1 MLSISRVTRQLKQLF
16 EQDAPE
22 LAKHMGMRERTMSF
36 TQLALLLVLGWWSQP
51 QSGPSALS
59 RFAGSLGLTL
69 TKQTVDCHWTPRT
82 ADWLLALLRRAVQQV
97 VQGPSVSLAWMKPF
111 TAVWV
116 EDGSTIC
123 LPAALAK
130 VWRGCGGKAVSAD
143 KPDKSKAALKIT
155 VRWNLK
161 DGELNGPHLQA
172 GRQHELRSVL
182 CSQHM
187 AKGSL
192 WLADLG
198 YWSLMYLST
207 LMKQGVYFCLRVK
220 IGAVIWHEKQRT
232 DVVSLIAGLDA
243 QATQAEWTVNVGA
256 AQLVKQVRLLVKR
269 VPEEVAH
276 QRQERIRQY
285 ACKHNKPVNPVAL
298 DLAHWT
304 IILTNVPAWMM
315 SLEQAFVVMKVRWQI
330 ELLFK
335 LWKQEALLD
344 EWSSHKPWRILC
356 EVYAKLLAMVIQHWV
371 MLLACEDDP
380 HASWTGV
387 AEIVREQVPTLV
399 HGFRQHLSL
408 SKALRLVIQSV
419 RGGCSIVAR
428 STRLS
433 TSRFIQSAFDPPLT

>member
-1 MLSISRVTRQLKQLF
+1 MLSIARVNKQLKHLF
-16 EQDAPE
+16 EHDAPE
-22 LAKHMGMRERTMSF
+22 LANQLGMRERTISF
-36 TQLALLLVLGWWSQP
+36 TQLALVLVLGWWSQP
-51 QSGPSALS
+51 QSGPSALA
-59 RFAGSLGLTL
+59 RFAGSVGLTVN
-69 TKQTVDCHWTPRT
+69 KQTVDCHWTPRT

-97 VQGPSVSLAWMKPF
+97 VQGPGVTLAWMRPF

-116 EDGSTIC
+116 EDGSTIS

-130 VWRGCGGKAVSAD
+130 IWRGCGGSAVSAD

-161 DGELNGPHLQA
+161 DGELHGPHLQA
-172 GRQHELRSVL
+172 GRHHELRSVL
-182 CSQHM
+182 SSQQM
-187 AKGSL
+187 PKGSL

-207 LMKQGVYFCLRVK
+207 LIHQGVYFCMRVK
-220 IGAVIWHEKQRT
+220 LGAVIWHEKQRT
-232 DVVSLIAGLDA
+232 DVVHLLASLAPE
-243 QATQAEWTVNVGA
+243 ATQAEWVVNVGA

-269 VPEEVAH
+269 VPEEVAQ
-276 QRQERIRQY
+276 QRQERIREY
-285 ACKHNKPVNPVAL
+285 ACKHSKPVNPVAL
-298 DLAHWT
+298 ELAYWT
-304 IILTNVPAWMM
+304 IILTNVPAGMM

-371 MLLACEDDP
+371 MLLACDDDP

-399 HGFRQHLSL
+399 HGFRQQFSL
-408 SKALRLVIQSV
+408 GKALRLVIESV
-419 RGGCSIVAR
+419 RGGCTIVAR
-428 STRLS
+428 STRLN
-433 TSRFIQSAFDPPLT
+433 TSRFVQSAFDPPVT